1 MALSTRNRLM
11 LASESKLR
19 ILCVIEN
26 LSLPASGLVTCL
38 AGWRTLA
45 VCRKLA
51 KTVLVTVLRGMTAS
65 AAGLWLSL
73 LKRHRMAS
81 DAVYRSMT
89 P

>member
-1 MALSTRNRLM
+1 M
-11 LASESKLR
+11 LACESKLR

-45 VCRKLA
+45 VGRKLA
-51 KTVLVTVLRGMTAS
+51 KPALVTVLRGMAAS

-73 LKRHRMAS
+73 LKHCRMAS
-81 DAVYRSMT
+81 DTVDRSMT